1 MFFFFSSRR
10 RHTRCSRD
18 WSSDVCSSDLKIK
31 VLHAIGPNVGLGTR
45 IGAVAEVGALSE
57 YRSVKPLSQPLI
69 ERTRGQ
75 MRQRGSD
82 RSGAARVGN
91 AGVAEGPRA
100 PADDDREAT
109 LECDDGVDSP
119 PADQLI
125 GNSVHV
131 ACILLAPPKRQVQN
145 GCENQALRNVEGIQ
159 AALAAEIVWIRSEE
173 RRVGKECRSRW
184 SPYH

>member
-1 MFFFFSSRR
+1 MERPGG
-10 RHTRCSRD
+10 
-18 WSSDVCSSDLKIK
+18 K
-31 VLHAIGPNVGLGTR
+31 VPKGCWGGGGAAGLGSAGLG
-45 IGAVAEVGALSE
+45 GA
-57 YRSVKPLSQPLI
+57 
-69 ERTRGQ
+69 RG
-75 MRQRGSD
+75 
-82 RSGAARVGN
+82 
-91 AGVAEGPRA
+91 A